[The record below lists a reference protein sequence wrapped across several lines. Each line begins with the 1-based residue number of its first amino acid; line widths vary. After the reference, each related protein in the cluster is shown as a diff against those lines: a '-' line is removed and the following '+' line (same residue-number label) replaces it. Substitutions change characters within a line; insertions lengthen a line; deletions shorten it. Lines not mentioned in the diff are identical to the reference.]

1 LSGIDIDKIMD
12 LTGVSTLRLNASREN
27 GKYLID
33 ITYEDEEGGE
43 REIQFDNFK
52 EVAEYFENKESD
64 YLIGSKIKITKDN
77 HYNSDRVGWGKSGQG
92 LAPVGHTGKI
102 VDMSD
107 NGVYIEFDC
116 CPAECNER
124 FFLEHGE
131 YQVIGKPSIDE
142 GATILIEGD
151 DVKIIDTPSKVKL
164 DYFKKVKTPSDR
176 ELSFLK
182 AGREVGE
189 LRKGDIVKLE
199 GFFIDRFH
207 KVYDVYKDTADVGS
221 FYEDIS
227 QMSLVTPVDERLD
240 LSDDDK

>member
-1 LSGIDIDKIMD
+1 MTIKMNLPNGTSIEGNAEELFELEK
-12 LTGVSTLRLNASREN
+12 LLN
-27 GKYLID
+27 G
-33 ITYEDEEGGE
+33 EDNDNKGEE
-43 REIQFDNFK
+43 D
-52 EVAEYFENKESD
+52 
-64 YLIGSKIKITKDN
+64 SKNDV
-77 HYNSDRVGWGKSGQG
+77 NSIRVGDYVRVKDKYKDRYVVTSGEMLLGKVETTRSE
-92 LAPVGHTGKI
+92 GHSKDT
-102 VDMSD
+102 VRHLYNRYHRYNNSTVSD
-107 NGVYIEFDC
+107 VN
-116 CPAECNER
+116 
-124 FFLEHGE
+124 
-131 YQVIGKPSIDE
+131 
-142 GATILIEGD
+142 
-151 DVKIIDTPSKVKL
+151 L
-164 DYFKKVKTPSDR
+164 DYFEKVKTPSDR

>member
-1 LSGIDIDKIMD
+1 MTIKMNLPNGTSIEGNAEELFELGK
-12 LTGVSTLRLNASREN
+12 LLN
-27 GKYLID
+27 
-33 ITYEDEEGGE
+33 DEEEATSLSVGDYVK
-43 REIQFDNFK
+43 IK
-52 EVAEYFENKESD
+52 EEHKYK
-64 YLIGSKIKITKDN
+64 YGTMIGDMVIGKVETTRSEGYSEDSIRIICHKDSKIKI
-77 HYNSDRVGWGKSGQG
+77 
-92 LAPVGHTGKI
+92 
-102 VDMSD
+102 
-107 NGVYIEFDC
+107 
-116 CPAECNER
+116 
-124 FFLEHGE
+124 
-131 YQVIGKPSIDE
+131 
-142 GATILIEGD
+142 
-151 DVKIIDTPSKVKL
+151 DTPFEINL

>member
-1 LSGIDIDKIMD
+1 MTIKMNLPDGTSIGGNAEELFELGK
-12 LTGVSTLRLNASREN
+12 LLN
-27 GKYLID
+27 
-33 ITYEDEEGGE
+33 DE
-43 REIQFDNFK
+43 
-52 EVAEYFENKESD
+52 
-64 YLIGSKIKITKDN
+64 
-77 HYNSDRVGWGKSGQG
+77 
-92 LAPVGHTGKI
+92 
-102 VDMSD
+102 
-107 NGVYIEFDC
+107 
-116 CPAECNER
+116 
-124 FFLEHGE
+124 
-131 YQVIGKPSIDE
+131 E

-199 GFFIDRFH
+199 GIFIDRFH

-221 FYEDIS
+221 LYEDIS